1 MQLPDNIANERKI
14 KKKHKNIPKPDEI
27 KPVNKCYG
35 YIRVST
41 NQQKDEGLSL
51 ENQKRRIEGW
61 AMMSEYELVN
71 IFADEGVSGKTVEK
85 RKALKQ
91 LLSTIKPGEALV
103 TLAFSRLSRSAR
115 DFLNIIYDLSAMGCR
130 IVVIKEGLD
139 TTTPHGRFA
148 ALMFIGVAQLE
159 SELISDRINDSM
171 AIKKERGEFIGRV
184 PYGWRLSNGAK
195 SDLIEFPEEQ
205 IVINRIKTLR
215 NTIDPSGKQMSYEKI
230 ANKLTEEGIKP
241 PGRSKKWEHKAV
253 SRIYNRE
260 EVKTKGRDPNYDYK
274 QARKAKQKPEESK

>member
-91 LLSTIKPGEALV
+91 LLSTIRTNNITSGTNEEAKTIAVRYIEASV
-103 TLAFSRLSRSAR
+103 TNV
-115 DFLNIIYDLSAMGCR
+115 DF
-130 IVVIKEGLD
+130 
-139 TTTPHGRFA
+139 TTAVNTIATKLKAGKTYTVDP
-148 ALMFIGVAQLE
+148 
-159 SELISDRINDSM
+159 SNDS
-171 AIKKERGEFIGRV
+171 ASKDESDIGSKTDAEIAND
-184 PYGWRLSNGAK
+184 PAGYYK
-195 SDLIEFPEEQ
+195 SGFLRC
-205 IVINRIKTLR
+205 IVITL
-215 NTIDPSGKQMSYEKI
+215 N
-230 ANKLTEEGIKP
+230 
-241 PGRSKKWEHKAV
+241 
-253 SRIYNRE
+253 
-260 EVKTKGRDPNYDYK
+260 
-274 QARKAKQKPEESK
+274 